1 MLSDPGITMYF
12 RDDRLRLRYK
22 TVLDLQYPQYIHL
35 RINEKKQQLFIQ
47 KCEKDRN
54 AFRLKYSDSP
64 EQGKYGIEEHSCFI
78 NDRRFMRYLS
88 HVIGVPEDSPSLRFR
103 GALMEDGRTIF
114 IDLTKYEEINSA
126 KDAESDLS

>member
-1 MLSDPGITMYF
+1 
-12 RDDRLRLRYK
+12 
-22 TVLDLQYPQYIHL
+22 
-35 RINEKKQQLFIQ
+35 
-47 KCEKDRN
+47 
-54 AFRLKYSDSP
+54 
-64 EQGKYGIEEHSCFI
+64 
-78 NDRRFMRYLS
+78 MRYLS